1 MSAAGHF
8 AERLKTLREGKG
20 LSQYAL
26 AKLTG
31 LSKQAVSRLEQG
43 DREPSWSTVQLL
55 AVALDVDCRA
65 FADPGVTLP
74 ASEPLRPRGRPAK
87 REATDGG
94 RPGTEKRARRRRA
107 GG

>member
-1 MSAAGHF
+1 MSTRPGHF
-8 AERLKTLREGKG
+8 AERLRTLREGKG

-31 LSKQAVSRLEQG
+31 LSKQAMSRLEQG
-43 DREPSWSTVQLL
+43 DREPSWGTVQLL
-55 AVALDVDCRA
+55 ALALGVDCRA

-74 ASEPLRPRGRPAK
+74 ASGPLRPRGRPAK
-87 REATDGG
+87 REMAPG
-94 RPGTEKRARRRRA
+94 RGKRA